1 MAGNKPIEDTLIL
14 TRGADFVAAFAKHPS
29 DPEIGAGTTA
39 RIEITET
46 SATDAPILHT
56 WNATAVT
63 GDRIEF
69 RVESEDTDIVP
80 ARMRFRLMVRFAD
93 TPEALDHCWRYGVIE
108 RIQ

>member
-1 MAGNKPIEDTLIL
+1 MAGNEPIKDTLIL

-46 SATDAPILHT
+46 ADTDAPILHT
-56 WNATAVT
+56 WNATSVS

-69 RVESEDTDIVP
+69 RIESEQTDDIP
-80 ARMRFRLMVRFAD
+80 DRMRFRLMVRYAD
-93 TPEALDHCWRYGVIE
+93 TPALDHCWRYGSIK